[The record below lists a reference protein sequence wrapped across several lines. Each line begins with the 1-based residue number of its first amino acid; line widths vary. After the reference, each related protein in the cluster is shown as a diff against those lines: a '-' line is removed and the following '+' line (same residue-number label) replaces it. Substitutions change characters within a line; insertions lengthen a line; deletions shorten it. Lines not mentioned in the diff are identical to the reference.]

1 MKLFHVIENL
11 FSPIFPVLCCMKQSR
26 NKLWER
32 VQFGLARQTSHSQ
45 SEIDGHSWSENYY
58 SCKKV
63 VLYAEDSSLGV
74 FL

>member
-11 FSPIFPVLCCMKQSR
+11 FSSIFLVLCCMKQSR

-32 VQFGLARQTSHSQ
+32 VQFGLARQTSHSP

-63 VLYAEDSSLGV
+63 VLYAEDSSTGV